1 MATME
6 DLVASV
12 KDIKFDIET
21 YIEHQVGIQPLPF
34 LGMDKSGSAVCDFF
48 FQGNCARGHLCPF
61 RHTIG
66 EKAVVCKHW
75 LRGLCKKGD
84 ECEFLHEYDMSK
96 MPECYFFA
104 RFGTCNNKECP
115 FLHVDPMS
123 KRKACPWYDRGFCK
137 HGSSC
142 KNKHVRRVMCL
153 NYLCGFCPEGPS
165 CKHMHPRFD
174 LPLYENR
181 AVTGQII
188 CHACGEPGHKL
199 TQCPTLKQMRDQ
211 QVHNVGVQQNIQM
224 PRRPLEFV
232 TCFKCRQRGH
242 YANRC
247 PFPAADPS
255 GMFRPR
261 FMMPQSMSQSMPPPQ
276 QPPAPPQMMQT
287 IPTLG

>member
-1 MATME
+1 ME
-6 DLVASV
+6 EIIASV

-34 LGMDKSGSAVCDFF
+34 PGMDKSCSAVCDFF
-48 FQGNCARGHLCPF
+48 FQGNCAKGHLCPF

-104 RFGTCNNKECP
+104 RFGTCNKDCP
-115 FLHVDPMS
+115 FLHIDPMS
-123 KRKACPWYDRGFCK
+123 KRKECPWYDRGFCK
-137 HGSSC
+137 HGPNC

-153 NYLCGFCPEGPS
+153 NYLCGFCPEGPN

-174 LPLYENR
+174 LPLYENKGI
-181 AVTGQII
+181 TGQII
-188 CHACGEPGHKL
+188 CHACGEPGHKI
-199 TQCPTLKQMRDQ
+199 TTCP
-211 QVHNVGVQQNIQM
+211 VVQQFKEKQAQVTGGQQQQL
-224 PRRPLEFV
+224 PRRPLELV

-247 PFPAADPS
+247 PFPAVDPM
-255 GMFRPR
+255 GAYRAR
-261 FMMPQSMSQSMPPPQ
+261 FMMQQHQ
-276 QPPAPPQMMQT
+276 QQVVQPPAPSTIQTIQT
-287 IPTLG
+287 IPTIG